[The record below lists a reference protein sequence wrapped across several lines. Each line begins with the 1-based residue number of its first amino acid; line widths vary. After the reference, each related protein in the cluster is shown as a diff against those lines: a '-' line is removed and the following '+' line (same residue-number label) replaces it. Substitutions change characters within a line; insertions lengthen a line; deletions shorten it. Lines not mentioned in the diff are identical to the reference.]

1 MTAPEKSGAVLFY
14 KGYNKLTVVN
24 MYYTK
29 DTVLFLNG
37 KFIKAVDARIDPY
50 SQTLHY
56 GYGAYEGIRSYQTLN
71 GVKLFKAYE
80 HFERL
85 KNSCS
90 LLGIRMKYNAEELTQ
105 VAYQLLEKN
114 NLTDAYLRPLVFCGP
129 NMRLTQTPEVNLM
142 MGTWKWAKYHGEKL
156 LKVCVSSY
164 RRPDP
169 ASIRVEGK
177 ITGYYVNNIL
187 ATTEAK
193 SRGYDDALM
202 LDLNGNV
209 AAAPAGNFFLEKD
222 GVLYTAPL
230 GHIFPGITRHV
241 VLNICRELDIPVV
254 EKNIELHEVESADSA
269 FLCGTAVDIAGIES
283 IDANAF
289 RKEWKDSLGAIVQEA
304 YRCQV
309 LERSFSYVII

>member
-1 MTAPEKSGAVLFY
+1 
-14 KGYNKLTVVN
+14 
-24 MYYTK
+24 MYFSR

-37 KFIKAVDARIDPY
+37 KFVRAVDVHIDPY
-50 SQTLHY
+50 SQSLHY
-56 GYGAYEGIRSYQTLN
+56 GFGAYEGIRSYKTLN

-90 LLGIRMKYNAEELTQ
+90 LLGIPFNYDSEELTQ
-105 VAYQLLEKN
+105 AAYQLLQRN
-114 NLTDAYLRPLVFCGP
+114 NLTDAYLRPLVFLGP

-142 MGTWKWAKYHGEKL
+142 MGAWKWEKYHGERQLKL
-156 LKVCVSSY
+156 CVSSHL
-164 RRPDP
+164 RPDP
-169 ASIRVEGK
+169 ATTKVEGK

-202 LDLNGNV
+202 LDIHGNV
-209 AAAPAGNFFLEKD
+209 ASGTAGNFFLEKD

-230 GHIFPGITRHV
+230 GNIFPGITRQV
-241 VLNICRELDIPVV
+241 VLNICRALDIAVV
-254 EKNIELHEVESADSA
+254 ERNINPHELESADSA
-269 FLCGTAVDIAGIES
+269 FLCGTAVDIAGVES
-283 IDANAF
+283 IDANTF
-289 RKEWKDSLGAIVQEA
+289 RKSWKDSLGAIVQEA

>member
-1 MTAPEKSGAVLFY
+1 
-14 KGYNKLTVVN
+14 

-29 DTVLFLNG
+29 DTVLFMDG
-37 KFIKAVDARIDPY
+37 KFIKAVDAHIDPY

-56 GYGAYEGIRSYQTLN
+56 GFGAYEGIRSYKTLN

-90 LLGIRMKYNAEELTQ
+90 QLGIPFNYDSEELTQ

-129 NMRLTQTPEVNLM
+129 NMRLTQTPEIHLM
-142 MGTWKWAKYHGEKL
+142 MGTWKWAKYHGDKL
-156 LKVCVSSY
+156 LKVCVSSHH
-164 RRPDP
+164 RPDP
-169 ASIRVEGK
+169 ASFKVEAK
-177 ITGYYVNNIL
+177 ITGYYVSNIL
-187 ATTEAK
+187 ATSEAK

-202 LDLNGNV
+202 LDNNGNV

-230 GHIFPGITRHV
+230 GNIFPGITRQV
-241 VLNICRELDIPVV
+241 VLNICRALDIPVV
-254 EKNIELHEVESADSA
+254 ERNINPHELESADSA

-283 IDANAF
+283 IDANTF
-289 RKEWKDSLGAIVQEA
+289 KKEWKDSLGAIVQEA

>member
-1 MTAPEKSGAVLFY
+1 
-14 KGYNKLTVVN
+14 
-24 MYYTK
+24 MYYSK

-56 GYGAYEGIRSYQTLN
+56 GFGAYEGIRSYKTQN

-85 KNSCS
+85 KKSCS
-90 LLGIRMKYNAEELTQ
+90 QLGIRMDFDSDELTQ

-129 NMRLTQTPEVNLM
+129 NMRLTQTPDVHLM
-142 MGTWKWAKYHGEKL
+142 IGAWKWAKYHGEKL
-156 LKVCVSSY
+156 LKVCVSSH

-169 ASIRVEGK
+169 ASFKVEAK
-177 ITGYYVNNIL
+177 ITGYYVSNIM
-187 ATTEAK
+187 ATSEAK
-193 SRGYDDALM
+193 ARGYDDALM
-202 LDLNGNV
+202 LDMNGHV
-209 AAAPAGNFFLEKD
+209 AAAPAGNFFMEKE

-230 GHIFPGITRHV
+230 GNIFPGITRNV
-241 VLNICRELDIPVV
+241 VLNICSALDIPVV
-254 EKNIELHEVESADSA
+254 EREISPSELESADGA

-283 IDANAF
+283 VDANVF
-289 RKEWKDSLGAIVQEA
+289 RKEWKESLGAIVQEA

>member
-1 MTAPEKSGAVLFY
+1 
-14 KGYNKLTVVN
+14 

-37 KFIKAVDARIDPY
+37 KFIKAVDAHIDPF

-56 GYGAYEGIRSYQTLN
+56 GFGAYEGIRSYQTLN

-90 LLGIRMKYNAEELTQ
+90 QLGITMDYDSEELTQ
-105 VAYQLLEKN
+105 VAYQLIEKN
-114 NLTDAYLRPLVFCGP
+114 NLSDAYLRPLVFCGP
-129 NMRLTQTPEVNLM
+129 NMRLTKTNDVYLM
-142 MGTWKWAKYHGEKL
+142 MGAWKWAKYHGDKL
-156 LKVCVSSY
+156 LKICVSSHP
-164 RRPDP
+164 RPDP
-169 ASIRVEGK
+169 ATVKVEAK

-202 LDLNGNV
+202 LDMHGNV

-230 GHIFPGITRHV
+230 GNIFPGITRQV
-241 VLNICRELDIPVV
+241 VLNICRALDIAVV
-254 EKNIELHEVESADSA
+254 ERNINPHELETADSA

-283 IDANAF
+283 IDANTF
-289 RKEWKDSLGAIVQEA
+289 KKEWKASLGAIIQEA

>member
-1 MTAPEKSGAVLFY
+1 
-14 KGYNKLTVVN
+14 

-37 KFIKAVDARIDPY
+37 KFIKAVDARIDPF
-50 SQTLHY
+50 SQSLHY

-71 GVKLFKAYE
+71 GVKLFKAFE

-90 LLGIRMKYNAEELTQ
+90 QVGIRMDYDSEELTQ

-114 NLTDAYLRPLVFCGP
+114 NLSDAYLRPLAFCGP
-129 NMRLTQTPEVNLM
+129 NMRLTQTPDVYLM
-142 MGTWKWAKYHGEKL
+142 MAAWKWAKYHGDKL
-156 LKVCVSSY
+156 LKICVSSHS
-164 RRPDP
+164 RPDP
-169 ASIRVEGK
+169 KTVKVEAK
-177 ITGYYVNNIL
+177 VTGYYVSNIL

-202 LDLNGNV
+202 LDINGNV

-222 GVLYTAPL
+222 AVLYTAPQ
-230 GHIFPGITRHV
+230 GHIFPGITRQV

-254 EKNIELHEVESADSA
+254 ERNINPHELESADSA

-283 IDANAF
+283 IDANTF
-289 RKEWKDSLGAIVQEA
+289 KKEWKESLGAIVQEA

>member
-1 MTAPEKSGAVLFY
+1 
-14 KGYNKLTVVN
+14 

-37 KFIKAVDARIDPY
+37 KFIKAVDVHIDPF

-71 GVKLFKAYE
+71 GVKLFKAFE

-90 LLGIRMKYNAEELTQ
+90 QLGIPMDYDSEELTQ

-114 NLTDAYLRPLVFCGP
+114 NLSDAYLRPLVFCGP
-129 NMRLTQTPEVNLM
+129 NMRLTKTPDVYLM
-142 MGTWKWAKYHGEKL
+142 MGAWKWAKYHGDKL
-156 LKVCVSSY
+156 LKICVSSHP
-164 RRPDP
+164 RPDP
-169 ASIRVEGK
+169 KTVKVEAK

-202 LDLNGNV
+202 LDMHGNV

-230 GHIFPGITRHV
+230 GNIFPGITRQV
-241 VLNICRELDIPVV
+241 VLNICRALDIPVV
-254 EKNIELHEVESADSA
+254 ERNINPHELETADSA

-283 IDANAF
+283 IDANTF
-289 RKEWKDSLGAIVQEA
+289 KKEWKESLGAIIQEA

>member
-1 MTAPEKSGAVLFY
+1 
-14 KGYNKLTVVN
+14 

-56 GYGAYEGIRSYQTLN
+56 GFGAYEGIRSYKTLN
-71 GVKLFKAYE
+71 GVKLFKSYE

-85 KNSCS
+85 KKSCAH
-90 LLGIRMKYNAEELTQ
+90 LGISMDFDSEELTQ
-105 VAYQLLEKN
+105 VAYQLLAKN

-129 NMRLTQTPEVNLM
+129 NMRLTQTPEVHLM
-142 MGTWKWAKYHGEKL
+142 IGAWKWAKYHGEKL
-156 LKVCVSSY
+156 LKVCVSSH

-169 ASIRVEGK
+169 STFKVEAK

-187 ATTEAK
+187 ATSEAK
-193 SRGYDDALM
+193 ARGYDDALM
-202 LDLNGNV
+202 LDMNGNV
-209 AAAPAGNFFLEKD
+209 AAAPAGNFFMEKD
-222 GVLYTAPL
+222 GVLYTAPC
-230 GHIFPGITRHV
+230 GNIFPGITRQV
-241 VLNICRELDIPVV
+241 VLNICDALDVPVV
-254 EKNIELHEVESADSA
+254 ERNINPDELQAADSA

-283 IDANAF
+283 VDANAF

>member
-1 MTAPEKSGAVLFY
+1 
-14 KGYNKLTVVN
+14 
-24 MYYTK
+24 MYFTK

-37 KFIKAVDARIDPY
+37 KFIKAVDAHIDPF

-56 GYGAYEGIRSYQTLN
+56 GYGAFEGIRSYQTLN

-90 LLGIRMKYNAEELTQ
+90 QIGIPLDYDAEELTQ

-114 NLTDAYLRPLVFCGP
+114 SLTDAYLRPLVFCGP
-129 NMRLTQTPEVNLM
+129 NMRLTQTQDIYLM
-142 MGTWKWAKYHGEKL
+142 IGAWKWAKYHGDKL
-156 LKVCVSSY
+156 LKICVSSH

-169 ASIRVEGK
+169 ASMKVEAK

-187 ATTEAK
+187 ATSEAK
-193 SRGYDDALM
+193 ARGYDDALM
-202 LDLNGNV
+202 LDMNGNV
-209 AAAPAGNFFLEKD
+209 ATAPAGNFFLEKD
-222 GVLYTAPL
+222 GVLYTPPF
-230 GHIFPGITRHV
+230 GHIFPGITRQV
-241 VLNICRELDIPVV
+241 VMNICRELDIPVV
-254 EKNIELHEVESADSA
+254 EKQIIPQALESADSA

-283 IDANAF
+283 IDANTF
-289 RKEWKDSLGAIVQEA
+289 KKDWKDSLGAIVQEA